1 MDPTRSDS
9 RGNVLDTVFL
19 IPTRACSAQIRGD
32 MNGKQVK
39 PLRYNTVFT
48 RNHYYHR
55 SKKPRYFI
63 QLYRDGLPITV
74 PLLLYITV
82 DLELCILVY
91 PIIFK

>member
-19 IPTRACSAQIRGD
+19 IPTRACSAQIKGD

-55 SKKPRYFI
+55 SKNHVI
-63 QLYRDGLPITV
+63 LYNYIETDYR
-74 PLLLYITV
+74 LLY
-82 DLELCILVY
+82 LYYYILR
-91 PIIFK
+91 